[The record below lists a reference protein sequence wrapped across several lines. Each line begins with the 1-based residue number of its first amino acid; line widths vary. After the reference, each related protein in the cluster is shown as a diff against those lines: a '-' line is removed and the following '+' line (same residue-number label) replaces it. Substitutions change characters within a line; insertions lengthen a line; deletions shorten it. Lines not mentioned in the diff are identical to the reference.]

1 MTERPAGPDLVAGH
15 ADADGTRATI
25 LVAEDNE
32 TSRAILLR
40 ILDRP
45 GWKVVAAR
53 DGNEALA
60 LARTTAPDVV
70 LLDVRMPGRSGFDV
84 CEQLVAEAARPE
96 AFAVIFL
103 SALSDPADR
112 IEGLRRGAVDFVSKP
127 FDTAEILARI
137 ETHVRLLRLR
147 RDLERA
153 NDELRRKEAAL
164 TADLRA
170 AAEIQASLLPAAVPA
185 VAGIAIAW
193 RFLPSDHVGGDLFH
207 VGAVDGRNVTAW
219 LLDVSGHGV
228 PAAMVAAAAAQ
239 ALAPGEL
246 AALAAA
252 GGAAAPA
259 DVLRLLDAR
268 FPLERFERPFT
279 IAYLTIDA
287 ATGRVRFSRAGHPP
301 PLVLRRD
308 GRIEELAAGG
318 SLIGLGSGVPFAE
331 DATTLA
337 PGERIV
343 LYSDGLV
350 EAADTSGEVFGV
362 ARLRAVLRDTADR
375 QLDEVCGEIVA
386 RAAAFIHTARFA
398 DDCTILALEREA
410 AAPDSLADDAV
421 AGGAPASA
429 LDLAIPA
436 RTRDVALAA
445 AALRGVL
452 ADLQVEADL
461 ASRIETAV
469 VEAINNAVL
478 HAYGGR
484 TGGRVELGVRL
495 SGGSLVVEVT
505 DRGPPFVPPPE
516 SAVPRALSESGRG
529 WPIMRAWMDEV
540 NVVRRDGRNV
550 VRLVKRLGPRAAN

>member
-1 MTERPAGPDLVAGH
+1 MTERRAGQDVGR
-15 ADADGTRATI
+15 ADDDGTRATI

-45 GWKVVAAR
+45 GWTVLEAR
-53 DGNEALA
+53 DGDEALA
-60 LARTTAPDVV
+60 LARTAAPDVV

-84 CEQLVAEAARPE
+84 CEQLVTEAARPA

-127 FDTAEILARI
+127 FDSAEILARV
-137 ETHVRLLRLR
+137 ETHVRLLHLR
-147 RDLERA
+147 RELERA

-164 TADLRA
+164 DADLRA
-170 AAEIQASLLPAAVPA
+170 AAEIQASLLPAAAPA

-193 RFLPSDHVGGDLFH
+193 RFLPSGHVGGDLFH
-207 VGAVDGRNVTAW
+207 VDAADGRHVTAW

-228 PAAMVAAAAAQ
+228 PAAIVAAAAAQ

-246 AALAAA
+246 AALTPV
-252 GGAAAPA
+252 GGPAAPA
-259 DVLRLLDAR
+259 EVLRLLDAR

-287 ATGRVRFSRAGHPP
+287 ASGRVRFSRAGHPP

-337 PGERIV
+337 PGERVV

-350 EAADTSGEVFGV
+350 EAGDSTGDVFGD
-362 ARLRAVLRDTADR
+362 ARLRTALRDTADR
-375 QLDEVCGEIVA
+375 PLDEVCGEIVA
-386 RAAAFIHTARFA
+386 RAAAFARTARVA
-398 DDCTILALEREA
+398 DDCTILALERSA
-410 AAPDSLADDAV
+410 AAHDLPDGDDVAV
-421 AGGAPASA
+421 GDPAPA
-429 LDLAIPA
+429 LELAIPA
-436 RTRDVALAA
+436 RIGDVALAA

-452 ADLQVEADL
+452 GDLQVEAGV

-484 TGGRVELGVRL
+484 TGGRVELAVHL
-495 SGGSLVVEVT
+495 SGGTLVVEVA
-505 DRGPPFVPPPE
+505 DRGPPFSPPPA
-516 SAVPRALSESGRG
+516 SAATPALSESGRG

-540 NVVRRDGRNV
+540 DVLRRDGRNV
-550 VRLVKRLGPRAAN
+550 VRLVKHLGPRAAR